1 MKCTLIRCPQTM
13 AKYVSAA
20 YALPPIGL
28 AYVAA
33 SLREA
38 GHDVTIVDTT
48 GEALDRFTPVDADG
62 ILLRRGLLDDEILAH
77 IEPDSD
83 VIGFGLMFSQDWLPA
98 RALIRKV
105 RAAHPHAVLWGGG
118 EHFTAEPV
126 GAMEDAPIDYILE
139 GEGDRA
145 ICDLLEHLAGRRA
158 VEDVAGGG
166 ARAGTGARGGGC
178 GGLVVRDRQ
187 RGDPAQCG
195 EDPGA
200 RRRRA
205 AVAGVGSRARR
216 ALHERGPHGWR
227 RYRAPP

>member
-62 ILLRRGLLDDEILAH
+62 ILRRRGLLDDEILAH

-98 RALIRKV
+98 RPLIRKV
-105 RAAHPHAVLWGGG
+105 RAAHPHAVLVGGG

-158 VEDVAGGG
+158 VEDVAGCWSRPRNR
-166 ARAGTGARGGGC
+166 AVPRRAGRRAVEDVAGCWSRTDSGAIQRSAGKIR
-178 GGLVVRDRQ
+178 VRDV
-187 RGDPAQCG
+187 DALPWPAWDLVPV
-195 EDPGA
+195 E
-200 RRRRA
+200 
-205 AVAGVGSRARR
+205 
-216 ALHERGPHGWR
+216 
-227 RYRAPP
+227 